1 MLCGKYISIA
11 FFHSHDFTKV
21 IKKVKNA
28 LSWTCVISD
37 LNEEE
42 IVGKFYK
49 KELQETNQNEF
60 TAEKLIKRK
69 GDKLYIKCK
78 GYDNFFNSWIDKK
91 DTVKM
96 SEYFPKTKSLGGSVK
111 VELYLSNYATKED
124 LKNTAGVDT
133 SDFAKKTDLA
143 NLKFDVAKLD
153 I

>member
-1 MLCGKYISIA
+1 MLLVILTKKKSLE
-11 FFHSHDFTKV
+11 SFT
-21 IKKVKNA
+21 
-28 LSWTCVISD
+28 
-37 LNEEE
+37 
-42 IVGKFYK
+42 K

-60 TAEKLIKRK
+60 SAEKLIKRK
-69 GDKLYIKCK
+69 CDKLYIKCK